1 MYKTRNWVIDTF
13 DGSAL
18 MDPKKDGRPNI
29 VKFKFAA
36 MDGGVLFIEKK
47 NKQLFISKLAQL
59 KESGDLRLSAV
70 PVSADQTIFF
80 ADVDKIPVQGFDMNV
95 LLGLLAEQFN
105 LKATHKRKDVAYS
118 NMLLTKR
125 KNEEKYHIYIPKE
138 FGEVSTDERQSIT
151 NIVNGTCEKQFGCK
165 IIDPKAL
172 TIRIEGF
179 LKFDTANKRY
189 ENDSEYVPIGE
200 AKEMSYAELLD
211 AVWINPKEC
220 TIANPSGDAVLG
232 NLLGNI
238 LNDADDDE
246 DVRRNLMSMPLRA
259 LPGPDND
266 DNKDPSENN
275 TEVRPS
281 VAESRARTPDT
292 YHANVTDKIAAQ
304 VRRDF
309 PGAAHE
315 ILKYPVIDVKKGPGG
330 HWATF
335 MCDKSEDGRKCKI
348 AGRVHSRNNIYLHYH
363 KSKGVLEQRCF
374 GCNNQAEIVWKKGVP
389 LNHKRVK
396 RAKELGLPSA
406 GDMQIA
412 EHFMLWKPYVQCT
425 GTGSK
430 LKWYVYAGADEGGPG
445 VWQSK
450 DQDYIIG
457 LVLDPFKKY
466 LQKKFRKAIEDAGD
480 DDAAEELERDWTLL
494 NGKLSTVN
502 DLKNLATAIRYEIR
516 KKGQKIEWN
525 QKDCYTVFTNGVLQL
540 DKTHEEYPELPY
552 FFGPTAPEE
561 YINDDRCWGTPFNC
575 PPVNNDLHYFYQAEQ
590 LQREWIDLVQPEADD
605 KCLLLMFIALTLLTV
620 NYKKMILNI
629 GSSGDNAKS
638 SFFEMCVF
646 LMGSYGVIGDK
657 KLIVRGKKDRVSEA
671 MLNCVRF
678 ILFEEPDAGKP
689 IDIEFIKV

>member
-18 MDPKKDGRPNI
+18 MDPKKDGRRDI

-36 MDGGVLFIEKK
+36 MDGGVFFIEKK

-70 PVSADQTIFF
+70 PVCANQTIFF
-80 ADVDKIPVQGFDMNV
+80 ADVDEVPAQEFDMNV

-105 LKATHKRKDVAYS
+105 RKASHKRKEVGYKD
-118 NMLLTKR
+118 MLLTKR
-125 KNEEKYHIYIPKE
+125 KNEEKYHIYIPKG
-138 FGEVSTDERQSIT
+138 FGEVSKDERKSIT
-151 NIVNGTCEKQFGCK
+151 NIVNAACEKEFGCK
-165 IIDPKAL
+165 IIDPNAS

-179 LKFDTANKRY
+179 LKFDTDKKMY
-189 ENDSEYVPIGE
+189 KNDSEYVPIGE
-200 AKEMSYAELLD
+200 AKNMSYAELLD

-220 TIANPSGDAVLG
+220 TIANPSGDTVLG

-246 DVRRNLMSMPLRA
+246 DVRRNLMSLPVRA
-259 LPGPDND
+259 LPAPDND
-266 DNKDPSENN
+266 DNKDASENN
-275 TEVRPS
+275 TEERPS
-281 VAESRARTPDT
+281 VVGSRAGSPDT
-292 YHANVTDKIAAQ
+292 MHANVTEKVAAQ

-309 PGAAHE
+309 PDAAHE

-330 HWATF
+330 HTATF
-335 MCDKSEDGRKCKI
+335 MCDKSEDGRRCKI
-348 AGRVHSRNNIYLHYH
+348 AGRVHSRNNIFLHYS
-363 KSKGVLEQRCF
+363 KSKGILQQKCF

-389 LNHKRVK
+389 LNHKRIK
-396 RAKELGLPSA
+396 RAKELGLPNAS
-406 GDMQIA
+406 DMQIA
-412 EHFMLWKPYVQCT
+412 AHFMKWKPYVQCMGT
-425 GTGSK
+425 GTK
-430 LKWYVYAGADEGGPG
+430 LKWYVYASVDEGGSG
-445 VWQSK
+445 VWQVKS
-450 DQDYIIG
+450 QDYIIG

-466 LQKKFRKAIEDAGD
+466 LEKRFREAIEDAAD
-480 DDAAEELERDWTLL
+480 DDVADELEKDWALL

-502 DLKNLATAIRYEIR
+502 DLKNLATAIRYEIN
-516 KKGQKIEWN
+516 KKGKKIEWN

-552 FFGPTAPEE
+552 YFGPTAPEE

-575 PPVNNDLHYFYQAEQ
+575 PPMCFDGHYIHQAEQ

-605 KCLLLMFIALTLLTV
+605 KCLLLMFLSLTLLTV

-638 SFFEMCVF
+638 SFFEMCVY
-646 LMGSYGVIGDK
+646 LMGTYGIIGDK
-657 KLIVRGKKDRVSEA
+657 RLIVRGKNDRVSEA
-671 MLNCVRF
+671 MLNMVRF
-678 ILFEEPDAGKP
+678 ILFEEPDAGKS
-689 IDIEFIKV
+689 IDVEFLKV